1 MENRLRGIDQPET
14 SITEGPGRRWE
25 ATRVVLSVMYLLGAL
40 AHIALGFLAP
50 EIYVRFAD
58 QALVGV
64 YTDVWTG
71 VVVPNLWIMQPLVAV
86 FEFGL
91 AIALLWR
98 RRVVQAAHAAG
109 AVFQAGLIL
118 SGPWGPVNAVL
129 ALVHV
134 AALRSSYPETILTL
148 ASRRIREVA

>member
-1 MENRLRGIDQPET
+1 MENRSRGIDQSET
-14 SITEGPGRRWE
+14 PITEGPGRRWE

-40 AHIALGFLAP
+40 AHVALGVLAP
-50 EIYVRFAD
+50 EIYARFAD

-71 VVVPNLWIMQPLVAV
+71 LVVPNLWIMQPLVAV

>member
-1 MENRLRGIDQPET
+1 
-14 SITEGPGRRWE
+14 
-25 ATRVVLSVMYLLGAL
+25 MYLLGAL
-40 AHIALGFLAP
+40 AHIALGFLTP

-91 AIALLWR
+91 ALALLWR
-98 RRVVQAAHAAG
+98 GRVVQAAHAAG

-134 AALRSSYPETILTL
+134 AGLRSSYPETIVTV
-148 ASRRIREVA
+148 ASRRLQEVA